1 MTTVL
6 RLRGV
11 GYTHPGAASPAVA
24 GVDLDLV
31 AGRTTVVLGPSGS
44 GKSTLLRVAAGLL
57 EPTTGT
63 VERHPAARRPA
74 VAFQEPALLPW
85 LTVEQNLVLGT
96 GFRANRG
103 AGHLSAGELLAEL
116 GIEHLADA
124 RVDEVSG
131 GQAQRTAIGRA
142 LAVDPEVLLLDEPLG
157 ALDPATRDR
166 LQGWLADLLAARSVA
181 ALLVT
186 HDVPEAVRLGDEIV
200 HLDGARGVTGR
211 WTRPADDA
219 GRVAL
224 ERELAAHYARD
235 VAWAA

>member
-103 AGHLSAGELLAEL
+103 AGHLSAG
-116 GIEHLADA
+116 
-124 RVDEVSG
+124 
-131 GQAQRTAIGRA
+131 
-142 LAVDPEVLLLDEPLG
+142 
-157 ALDPATRDR
+157 
-166 LQGWLADLLAARSVA
+166 
-181 ALLVT
+181 
-186 HDVPEAVRLGDEIV
+186 
-200 HLDGARGVTGR
+200 
-211 WTRPADDA
+211 
-219 GRVAL
+219 
-224 ERELAAHYARD
+224 
-235 VAWAA
+235 